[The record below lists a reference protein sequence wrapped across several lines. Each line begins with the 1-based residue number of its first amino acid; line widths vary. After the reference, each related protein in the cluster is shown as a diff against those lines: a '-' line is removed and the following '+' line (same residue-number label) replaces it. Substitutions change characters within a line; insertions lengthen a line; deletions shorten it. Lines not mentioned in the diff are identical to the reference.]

1 MWCVTRVGREASA
14 VLDPGSPA
22 NGPDVDPFADLF
34 RRTGGAAYRVAL
46 AITGDPGVAEDVVQ
60 EAFVRVFSRAPGD
73 ETSGRALDGYLHRA
87 VRNLALDHLRR
98 RKVATEKAREAAAA
112 LLMRRAGDGP
122 SDGPDAAKVS
132 QALFD
137 LPVDQREVV
146 VLRVWEGLSFPEIA
160 ERVEVPLG
168 TVHSRF
174 RYAMERLRA
183 AFVAGASG
191 GGA

>member
-1 MWCVTRVGREASA
+1 M
-14 VLDPGSPA
+14 LDPGSPA
-22 NGPDVDPFADLF
+22 SDPDGDPFADLF

-46 AITGDPGVAEDVVQ
+46 AITGDPVVAEDVVQ
-60 EAFVRVFSRAPGD
+60 EAFVRVFSRA
-73 ETSGRALDGYLHRA
+73 EERESTGRALDGYLHRA

-98 RKVATEKAREAAAA
+98 RKVATEKVREAAAA
-112 LLMRRAGDGP
+112 LLLRREGDGP
-122 SDGPDAAKVS
+122 AIDGPDAAKVS

-183 AFVAGASG
+183 LLIAG